1 MEESYEK
8 EVLFPPQDY
17 IRVNHEDLKKFV
29 KKVFLKLGVPAKDAE
44 ITADNLVTADLRG
57 ISSHGVAR
65 LKRYV
70 DGLRNGVVKAKPEIK
85 IIRESPVHALVDGGF
100 GLGQPVAYKAM
111 KIAID
116 KAKKNFFGIVGV
128 RNSNHYGIAGY
139 YSLMALKEDLIGIS
153 MTNSRPLVAHTGALG
168 RTIGTNPISFAAPS
182 KEEPE
187 FVLDM
192 ATSVVPIGKIEVY
205 SRRGKPIPEGWAI
218 DEEGNLLTDPS
229 VALKAGTLLPLGGL
243 GELLGGHKGYGLS
256 VMVDIL
262 SGILTGANWGPFVG
276 PTQGPEPSNV
286 GHFFMA
292 INVEAFMPLE
302 EFKERMEELK
312 RHLKT
317 AKLHPKFKKIWI
329 HGEKSWLTMRYR
341 MKHGVPLYVKV
352 VNSLREVSK
361 EVGVELPF

>member
-1 MEESYEK
+1 MEESFEK
-8 EVLFPPQDY
+8 EVLYPPQDY
-17 IRVNHEDLKKFV
+17 IRVNHEDLKEFV
-29 KKVFLKLGVPAKDAE
+29 KNVFVKLGVPDEDAE

-65 LKRYV
+65 LRRYV
-70 DGLRNGVVKAKPEIK
+70 DGLRNGVVKKDPEIK
-85 IIRESPVHALVDGGF
+85 IVRESPVHALVDGDF

-116 KAKKNFFGIVGV
+116 KAKKNYFGIVGV
-128 RNSNHYGIAGY
+128 KNSNHYGIAGY
-139 YSLMALKEDLIGIS
+139 YALMALKEDLIGVS

-182 KEEPE
+182 QEEPH

-192 ATSVVPIGKIEVY
+192 ATAVVPIGKIEVY
-205 SRRGKPIPEGWAI
+205 ARRGKPIPEGWAI
-218 DEEGNLLTDPS
+218 DERGEILTDPIK
-229 VALKAGTLLPLGGL
+229 ALKAGTLLPLGGL

-292 INVEAFMPLE
+292 INVEAFMSLD

-312 RHLKT
+312 KYLKT
-317 AKLHPKFKKIWI
+317 ANLHPKFRRIWI
-329 HGEKSWLTMRYR
+329 HGEKSWLTMKYR
-341 MKHGVPLYVKV
+341 KKHGIPLYVKV
-352 VNSLREVSK
+352 VNSLKEISE
-361 EVGVELPF
+361 EVGVKAPF